1 MFAPLN
7 YVWEDPAKG
16 NASAA
21 WGHSSPRSTRAVMLI
36 WKLPWSKVYRWAIRA
51 RLRFKYASG
60 RAAFLRSPLRA
71 SVFLVMQGTI
81 KLLQVCI

>member
-7 YVWEDPAKG
+7 YVWEDPATG

-36 WKLPWSKVYRWAIRA
+36 WKIAVEQGLQMGHPSAIEVQVRKRA
-51 RLRFKYASG
+51 GCVLEVAIAGFCV
-60 RAAFLRSPLRA
+60 P
-71 SVFLVMQGTI
+71 VMQGTI